1 MNPILRL
8 LGAAAALCAAGLCQ
22 AQSQAQTT
30 LTVAAFP
37 SVDKI
42 VKSAI
47 PAWKKL
53 HPDVDIKVVAREFAD
68 HHNAMVSSL
77 ATGTGLPDVMAV
89 ELGFLGR
96 FAEARTLEDLNQPPY
111 QAAQFSKRFVA
122 FTIPQ
127 ATNQA
132 GELTALPT
140 DIGPGTLF
148 YRDDILKK
156 AGVAE
161 ADLTRSWESYV
172 EAGKKIKAAT
182 GAYLLANAT
191 DIQRIVIRTGLKEGE
206 GVFFDKNNKVL
217 VESPRFVKSF
227 EMARAVREAKLDA
240 KIGAWSNEWSEGF
253 KRGTVATQMMG
264 AWLGGH
270 LQNWLAPNT
279 RGLWR
284 AANLPAG
291 SYGSWGGTFYAIPKK
306 SAHKAMAWEFIKFM
320 TLSKDSQLAGF
331 KAEDAFPALIEA
343 QNDPFYEEPV
353 PFFGGQKVRLL
364 WRDAVPRIP
373 ALDVAKHDAVA
384 EEVISTELDKVLD
397 QGKDI
402 ATALADARALIE
414 RRARR

>member
-1 MNPILRL
+1 
-8 LGAAAALCAAGLCQ
+8 
-22 AQSQAQTT
+22 
-30 LTVAAFP
+30 
-37 SVDKI
+37 
-42 VKSAI
+42 
-47 PAWKKL
+47 
-53 HPDVDIKVVAREFAD
+53 
-68 HHNAMVSSL
+68 
-77 ATGTGLPDVMAV
+77 
-89 ELGFLGR
+89 
-96 FAEARTLEDLNQPPY
+96 
-111 QAAQFSKRFVA
+111 
-122 FTIPQ
+122 
-127 ATNQA
+127 
-132 GELTALPT
+132 
-140 DIGPGTLF
+140 
-148 YRDDILKK
+148 
-156 AGVAE
+156 
-161 ADLTRSWESYV
+161 
-172 EAGKKIKAAT
+172 
-182 GAYLLANAT
+182 
-191 DIQRIVIRTGLKEGE
+191 
-206 GVFFDKNNKVL
+206 VL

-270 LQNWLAPNT
+270 LQNWLAPGT

-306 SAHKAMAWEFIKFM
+306 GANKALAWEFIKFM
-320 TLSKDSQLAGF
+320 TLNKDNQLAGF

-343 QNDPFYEEPV
+343 QNDAFYDEPV

-397 QGKDI
+397 QNKDI

-414 RRARR
+414 RRSRR